1 MDCISNK
8 DYRDKN
14 YRKEIEKYV
23 RSHLSDKRW
32 NHTVNVV
39 SEAEKLC
46 QMYGGDMEK
55 CVTAAIFHDVVKELP
70 NEELN
75 ALVRKFSFDEKYIDS
90 PNLSHGKI
98 AAALLKHEWGIDDED
113 IINAVSYHT
122 TGRAGMSKTEKI
134 VFIAD
139 AIEPTRV
146 YNGVEAIRKATYED
160 LDRGCLKSL
169 TDTVEHLKEK
179 GVSYIDEDTLRARE
193 WFEEQIDD
201 FRKERDGNH
210 MNSKDYALLAAESAG
225 FIVLPQSGS
234 ERDFPDSVH
243 LLHACDIRRKIAVRK
258 IAFIRFRVECNVAGT
273 FLPLRSILELDY
285 AVAFFRR
292 SGKLGQRSGNRTGL
306 HAVNPFAILV
316 IECNCEKERNVLL
329 RIAGR
334 PFEGSAD

>member
-23 RSHLSDKRW
+23 KSHLSDKRW

-75 ALVRKFSFDEKYIDS
+75 ALVRKFGFDEKYIDS

-146 YNGVEAIRKATYED
+146 YKGVEAIRKATYED

-210 MNSKDYALLAAESAG
+210 MNSKDYALLAAET
-225 FIVLPQSGS
+225 L
-234 ERDFPDSVH
+234 DSKK
-243 LLHACDIRRKIAVRK
+243 AEDIIIFDIAEK
-258 IAFIRFRVECNVAGT
+258 SSIADY
-273 FLPLRSILELDY
+273 LIL
-285 AVAFFRR
+285 A
-292 SGKLGQRSGNRTGL
+292 TGL
-306 HAVNPFAILV
+306 NERSVGALIDEVEDRLAQEGLLVKSIEGKKESGWILMDYGDIIV
-316 IECNCEKERNVLL
+316 NVLTAEK
-329 RIAGR
+329 RDRYNI
-334 PFEGSAD
+334 EKVWADCNTLSWEVKENE

>member
-32 NHTVNVV
+32 NHTVSVV

-75 ALVRKFSFDEKYIDS
+75 ALVRKFGFDEKYIDS

-210 MNSKDYALLAAESAG
+210 MNSKDYALLAAET
-225 FIVLPQSGS
+225 L
-234 ERDFPDSVH
+234 DSKK
-243 LLHACDIRRKIAVRK
+243 AEDIIIFDIAEK
-258 IAFIRFRVECNVAGT
+258 SSIADY
-273 FLPLRSILELDY
+273 LIL
-285 AVAFFRR
+285 A
-292 SGKLGQRSGNRTGL
+292 TGL
-306 HAVNPFAILV
+306 NERSVGALIDEVEDRLAQEGLLVKSIEGKKESGWILMDYGDIIV
-316 IECNCEKERNVLL
+316 NVLTAEK
-329 RIAGR
+329 RDRYKI
-334 PFEGSAD
+334 EKVWADCNTLSWEVKENE

>member
-75 ALVRKFSFDEKYIDS
+75 ALVRKFGFDEKYIDS

-210 MNSKDYALLAAESAG
+210 MNSKDYALLAAET
-225 FIVLPQSGS
+225 L
-234 ERDFPDSVH
+234 DSKK
-243 LLHACDIRRKIAVRK
+243 AEDIIIFDIAEK
-258 IAFIRFRVECNVAGT
+258 S
-273 FLPLRSILELDY
+273 SITDY
-285 AVAFFRR
+285 LILA
-292 SGKLGQRSGNRTGL
+292 TGL
-306 HAVNPFAILV
+306 NERSVGALIDEVEDRLAQEGLLVKSIEGKKESGWILMDYGDIIV
-316 IECNCEKERNVLL
+316 NVLTVEK
-329 RIAGR
+329 RDRYNI
-334 PFEGSAD
+334 EKVWADCNTLSWEVKENE

>member
-23 RSHLSDKRW
+23 KSHLSDKRW

-75 ALVRKFSFDEKYIDS
+75 ALVRKFGFDEKYIDS

-201 FRKERDGNH
+201 FRKERDRNH
-210 MNSKDYALLAAESAG
+210 MNSKDYALLAAET
-225 FIVLPQSGS
+225 L
-234 ERDFPDSVH
+234 DSKK
-243 LLHACDIRRKIAVRK
+243 AEDIIIFDIAEK
-258 IAFIRFRVECNVAGT
+258 SSIADY
-273 FLPLRSILELDY
+273 LIL
-285 AVAFFRR
+285 A
-292 SGKLGQRSGNRTGL
+292 TGL
-306 HAVNPFAILV
+306 NERSVGALIDEVEDRLAQEGLLVKSIEGKKESGWILMDYGDIIV
-316 IECNCEKERNVLL
+316 NVLTAEK
-329 RIAGR
+329 RDRYNI
-334 PFEGSAD
+334 EKVWADCNTLSWEVKENE

>member
-75 ALVRKFSFDEKYIDS
+75 ALVRKFGFDEKYIDS

-210 MNSKDYALLAAESAG
+210 MNSKDYALLAAET
-225 FIVLPQSGS
+225 L
-234 ERDFPDSVH
+234 DSKK
-243 LLHACDIRRKIAVRK
+243 AEDIIIFDIAEK
-258 IAFIRFRVECNVAGT
+258 SSIADY
-273 FLPLRSILELDY
+273 LIL
-285 AVAFFRR
+285 A
-292 SGKLGQRSGNRTGL
+292 TGL
-306 HAVNPFAILV
+306 NERSVGALIDEVEDRLDQEGLLVKSIEGKKESGWILMDYGDIIV
-316 IECNCEKERNVLL
+316 NVLTAEK
-329 RIAGR
+329 RDRYNI
-334 PFEGSAD
+334 EKVWADCNTLSWEVKENE

>member
-23 RSHLSDKRW
+23 KSHLSDKRW

-75 ALVRKFSFDEKYIDS
+75 ALVRKFGFDEKYIDS

-210 MNSKDYALLAAESAG
+210 MNSKDYALLAAET
-225 FIVLPQSGS
+225 L
-234 ERDFPDSVH
+234 DSKK
-243 LLHACDIRRKIAVRK
+243 AEDIIILDIAEK
-258 IAFIRFRVECNVAGT
+258 SSIADY
-273 FLPLRSILELDY
+273 LIL
-285 AVAFFRR
+285 A
-292 SGKLGQRSGNRTGL
+292 TGL
-306 HAVNPFAILV
+306 NERSVGALIDEVEDRLAQEGLLVKSIEGKKESGWILMDYGDIIV
-316 IECNCEKERNVLL
+316 NVLTAEK
-329 RIAGR
+329 RDRYNI
-334 PFEGSAD
+334 EKVWADCNTLSWEVKGNE

>member
-23 RSHLSDKRW
+23 KSHLSDKRW

-75 ALVRKFSFDEKYIDS
+75 ALVRKFGFDEKYIDS

-146 YNGVEAIRKATYED
+146 YSGVEAIRKATYED

-210 MNSKDYALLAAESAG
+210 MNSKDYALLAAET
-225 FIVLPQSGS
+225 L
-234 ERDFPDSVH
+234 DSKK
-243 LLHACDIRRKIAVRK
+243 AEDIIIFDIAEK
-258 IAFIRFRVECNVAGT
+258 SSIADY
-273 FLPLRSILELDY
+273 LIL
-285 AVAFFRR
+285 A
-292 SGKLGQRSGNRTGL
+292 TGL
-306 HAVNPFAILV
+306 NERSVGALIDEVEDRLAQEGLLVKSIEGKKESGWILMDYGDIIV
-316 IECNCEKERNVLL
+316 NVLTAEK
-329 RIAGR
+329 RDRYNI
-334 PFEGSAD
+334 EKVWADCNTLSWEVKENE

>member
-23 RSHLSDKRW
+23 RSHLSEKRW

-39 SEAEKLC
+39 SEAKKLC

-70 NEELN
+70 REELN
-75 ALVRKFSFDEKYIDS
+75 ALVRKFGFDEKYIDS

-210 MNSKDYALLAAESAG
+210 MNSKDYALLAAET
-225 FIVLPQSGS
+225 L
-234 ERDFPDSVH
+234 DSKK
-243 LLHACDIRRKIAVRK
+243 AEDIIIFDIAEK
-258 IAFIRFRVECNVAGT
+258 SSIADY
-273 FLPLRSILELDY
+273 LIL
-285 AVAFFRR
+285 A
-292 SGKLGQRSGNRTGL
+292 TGL
-306 HAVNPFAILV
+306 NERSVGALIDEVEDRLAQEGLLVKSIEGKKESGWILMDYGDIIV
-316 IECNCEKERNVLL
+316 NVLTAEK
-329 RIAGR
+329 RDRYNI
-334 PFEGSAD
+334 EKVWADCNTLSWEVKGNE

>member
-1 MDCISNK
+1 MDCISN
-8 DYRDKN
+8 
-14 YRKEIEKYV
+14 KEIEKYV

-55 CVTAAIFHDVVKELP
+55 CVTAAIFHDVVKELS

-75 ALVRKFSFDEKYIDS
+75 ALVRKFGFDEKYIDS

-98 AAALLKHEWGIDDED
+98 AAALLKHEWGIDNED

-210 MNSKDYALLAAESAG
+210 MNSKDYALLAAET
-225 FIVLPQSGS
+225 L
-234 ERDFPDSVH
+234 DSKK
-243 LLHACDIRRKIAVRK
+243 AEDIIIFDIAEK
-258 IAFIRFRVECNVAGT
+258 SSIADY
-273 FLPLRSILELDY
+273 LIL
-285 AVAFFRR
+285 A
-292 SGKLGQRSGNRTGL
+292 TGL
-306 HAVNPFAILV
+306 NERSVGALIDEVEDRLAQEGLLVKSIEGKKESGWILMDYGDIIV
-316 IECNCEKERNVLL
+316 NVLTAEK
-329 RIAGR
+329 RDRYNI
-334 PFEGSAD
+334 EKVWADCNTLSWEVKENE

>member
-23 RSHLSDKRW
+23 RSHLSEKRW

-39 SEAEKLC
+39 SEAKKLC

-70 NEELN
+70 REELN
-75 ALVRKFSFDEKYIDS
+75 ALVRKFGFDEKYIDS

-179 GVSYIDEDTLRARE
+179 GASYIDEDTLRARE

-210 MNSKDYALLAAESAG
+210 MNSKDYALLAAET
-225 FIVLPQSGS
+225 L
-234 ERDFPDSVH
+234 DSKK
-243 LLHACDIRRKIAVRK
+243 AEDIIIFDIAEK
-258 IAFIRFRVECNVAGT
+258 SSIADY
-273 FLPLRSILELDY
+273 LIL
-285 AVAFFRR
+285 A
-292 SGKLGQRSGNRTGL
+292 TGL
-306 HAVNPFAILV
+306 NERSVGALIDEVEDRMAQEGLLVKSIEGKKESGWILMDYGDIIV
-316 IECNCEKERNVLL
+316 NVLTAEK
-329 RIAGR
+329 RDRYNI
-334 PFEGSAD
+334 EKVWADCNTLSWEVKGNE

>member
-14 YRKEIEKYV
+14 CRKEIEKYV

-75 ALVRKFSFDEKYIDS
+75 ALVRKFGFDEKYIDS

-98 AAALLKHEWGIDDED
+98 AAALLKHEWGIDNED

-210 MNSKDYALLAAESAG
+210 MNSKDYALLAAET
-225 FIVLPQSGS
+225 L
-234 ERDFPDSVH
+234 DSKK
-243 LLHACDIRRKIAVRK
+243 AEDIIIFDIAEK
-258 IAFIRFRVECNVAGT
+258 SSIADY
-273 FLPLRSILELDY
+273 LIL
-285 AVAFFRR
+285 A
-292 SGKLGQRSGNRTGL
+292 TGL
-306 HAVNPFAILV
+306 NERSVGALIDEVEDRLAQEGLLVKSIEGKKESGWILMDYGDIIV
-316 IECNCEKERNVLL
+316 NVLTAEK
-329 RIAGR
+329 RDRYNI
-334 PFEGSAD
+334 EKVWADCNTLSWEVKENE

>member
-23 RSHLSDKRW
+23 KSHLSDKRW

-75 ALVRKFSFDEKYIDS
+75 ALVRKFGFDEKYIDS

-179 GVSYIDEDTLRARE
+179 GVSYIDEDTIRARE

-210 MNSKDYALLAAESAG
+210 MNSKDYALLAAET
-225 FIVLPQSGS
+225 L
-234 ERDFPDSVH
+234 DSKK
-243 LLHACDIRRKIAVRK
+243 AEDIIIFDIAEK
-258 IAFIRFRVECNVAGT
+258 SSIADY
-273 FLPLRSILELDY
+273 LIL
-285 AVAFFRR
+285 A
-292 SGKLGQRSGNRTGL
+292 TGL
-306 HAVNPFAILV
+306 NERSVGALIDEVEDRLAQEGLLVKSIEGKKESGWILMDYGDIIV
-316 IECNCEKERNVLL
+316 NVLTTEK
-329 RIAGR
+329 RDRYNI
-334 PFEGSAD
+334 EKVWADCNTLSWEVKGNE

>member
-46 QMYGGDMEK
+46 QMYGGDMGK

-75 ALVRKFSFDEKYIDS
+75 ALVRKFGFDEKYIDS

-210 MNSKDYALLAAESAG
+210 MNSKDYALLAAET
-225 FIVLPQSGS
+225 L
-234 ERDFPDSVH
+234 DSKK
-243 LLHACDIRRKIAVRK
+243 AEDIIIFDIAEK
-258 IAFIRFRVECNVAGT
+258 SSIADY
-273 FLPLRSILELDY
+273 LIL
-285 AVAFFRR
+285 A
-292 SGKLGQRSGNRTGL
+292 TGL
-306 HAVNPFAILV
+306 NERSVGALIDEVEDRLAQEGLLVKSIEGKKESGWILMDYGDIIV
-316 IECNCEKERNVLL
+316 NVLTAEK
-329 RIAGR
+329 RDRYNI
-334 PFEGSAD
+334 EKVWADCNTLSWEVKGNE

>member
-23 RSHLSDKRW
+23 KSHLSDKRW

-70 NEELN
+70 REELN
-75 ALVRKFSFDEKYIDS
+75 ALVRKFGFDEKYIDS

-210 MNSKDYALLAAESAG
+210 MNSKDYALLAAET
-225 FIVLPQSGS
+225 L
-234 ERDFPDSVH
+234 DSKK
-243 LLHACDIRRKIAVRK
+243 AEDIIIFDIAEK
-258 IAFIRFRVECNVAGT
+258 SSIADY
-273 FLPLRSILELDY
+273 LIL
-285 AVAFFRR
+285 A
-292 SGKLGQRSGNRTGL
+292 TGL
-306 HAVNPFAILV
+306 NERSVGALIDEVEDRLAQEGLLVKSIEGKKESGWILMDYGDIIV
-316 IECNCEKERNVLL
+316 NVLTAEK
-329 RIAGR
+329 RDRYNI
-334 PFEGSAD
+334 EKVWADCNTLSWEVKGNE

>member
-14 YRKEIEKYV
+14 YRKEIKKYV
-23 RSHLSDKRW
+23 KSHLSDKRW

-75 ALVRKFSFDEKYIDS
+75 ALVRKFGFDEKYIDS

-210 MNSKDYALLAAESAG
+210 MNSKDYALLAAET
-225 FIVLPQSGS
+225 L
-234 ERDFPDSVH
+234 DSKK
-243 LLHACDIRRKIAVRK
+243 AEDIIILDIAEK
-258 IAFIRFRVECNVAGT
+258 SSIADY
-273 FLPLRSILELDY
+273 LIL
-285 AVAFFRR
+285 A
-292 SGKLGQRSGNRTGL
+292 TGL
-306 HAVNPFAILV
+306 NERSVGALIDEVEDRLAQEGLLVKSIEGKKESGWILMDYGDIIV
-316 IECNCEKERNVLL
+316 NVLTAEK
-329 RIAGR
+329 RDRYNI
-334 PFEGSAD
+334 EKVWADCNTLSWEVKENE

>member
-75 ALVRKFSFDEKYIDS
+75 ALVRKFGFDEKYIDS

-210 MNSKDYALLAAESAG
+210 MNSKDYALLAAET
-225 FIVLPQSGS
+225 L
-234 ERDFPDSVH
+234 DSKK
-243 LLHACDIRRKIAVRK
+243 AEDIIIFDIAEK
-258 IAFIRFRVECNVAGT
+258 SSIADY
-273 FLPLRSILELDY
+273 LIL
-285 AVAFFRR
+285 A
-292 SGKLGQRSGNRTGL
+292 TGL
-306 HAVNPFAILV
+306 NERSVGALIDEVEDRLAQEGLLVKSIEGKKEAGWILMDYGDIIV
-316 IECNCEKERNVLL
+316 NVLTAEK
-329 RIAGR
+329 RDRYNI
-334 PFEGSAD
+334 EKVWADCNTLSWEVKENE

>member
-75 ALVRKFSFDEKYIDS
+75 ALVRKFGFDEKYIDS

-169 TDTVEHLKEK
+169 KDTVEHLKEK

-210 MNSKDYALLAAESAG
+210 MNSKDYALLAAET
-225 FIVLPQSGS
+225 L
-234 ERDFPDSVH
+234 DSKK
-243 LLHACDIRRKIAVRK
+243 AEDIIIFDIAEK
-258 IAFIRFRVECNVAGT
+258 SSIADY
-273 FLPLRSILELDY
+273 LIL
-285 AVAFFRR
+285 A
-292 SGKLGQRSGNRTGL
+292 TGL
-306 HAVNPFAILV
+306 NERSVGALIDEVEDRLAQEGLLVKSIEGKKESGWILMDYGDIIV
-316 IECNCEKERNVLL
+316 NVLTAEK
-329 RIAGR
+329 RDRYNI
-334 PFEGSAD
+334 EKVWADCNTLSWEVKGNE

>member
-32 NHTVNVV
+32 NHTVSVV

-75 ALVRKFSFDEKYIDS
+75 ALVRKFGFDEKYIDS

-210 MNSKDYALLAAESAG
+210 MNSKDYALLAAET
-225 FIVLPQSGS
+225 L
-234 ERDFPDSVH
+234 DSKK
-243 LLHACDIRRKIAVRK
+243 AEDIIIFDIAENSS
-258 IAFIRFRVECNVAGT
+258 IADY
-273 FLPLRSILELDY
+273 LIL
-285 AVAFFRR
+285 A
-292 SGKLGQRSGNRTGL
+292 TGL
-306 HAVNPFAILV
+306 NERSVGALIDEVEDRLAQEGLLVKSIEGKKESGWILMDYGDIIV
-316 IECNCEKERNVLL
+316 NVLTAEK
-329 RIAGR
+329 RDRYNI
-334 PFEGSAD
+334 EKVWADCNTLSWEVKENE

>member
-23 RSHLSDKRW
+23 RNHLSDKRW

-46 QMYGGDMEK
+46 HMYGGDMEK

-75 ALVRKFSFDEKYIDS
+75 ALVRKFGFDEKYIDS

-210 MNSKDYALLAAESAG
+210 MNSKDYALLAAET
-225 FIVLPQSGS
+225 L
-234 ERDFPDSVH
+234 DSKK
-243 LLHACDIRRKIAVRK
+243 AEDIIIFDIAEK
-258 IAFIRFRVECNVAGT
+258 SSIADY
-273 FLPLRSILELDY
+273 LIL
-285 AVAFFRR
+285 A
-292 SGKLGQRSGNRTGL
+292 TGL
-306 HAVNPFAILV
+306 NERSVGALIDEVEDRLAQEGLLVKSIEGKKESGWILMDYGDIIV
-316 IECNCEKERNVLL
+316 NVLTAEK
-329 RIAGR
+329 RDRYNI
-334 PFEGSAD
+334 EKVWADCNTLSWEVKGNE

>member
-23 RSHLSDKRW
+23 KSHLSDKRW

-75 ALVRKFSFDEKYIDS
+75 ALVRKFGFDEKYIDA

-160 LDRGCLKSL
+160 LDKGCLKSL

-210 MNSKDYALLAAESAG
+210 MNSKDYALLAAET
-225 FIVLPQSGS
+225 L
-234 ERDFPDSVH
+234 DSKK
-243 LLHACDIRRKIAVRK
+243 AEDIIIFDIAEK
-258 IAFIRFRVECNVAGT
+258 SSIADY
-273 FLPLRSILELDY
+273 LIL
-285 AVAFFRR
+285 A
-292 SGKLGQRSGNRTGL
+292 TGL
-306 HAVNPFAILV
+306 NERSVGALIDEVEDRLAQEGLLVKSIEGKKESGWILMDYGDIIV
-316 IECNCEKERNVLL
+316 NVLTAEK
-329 RIAGR
+329 RDRYNI
-334 PFEGSAD
+334 EKVWADCNTLSWEVKENE

>member
-23 RSHLSDKRW
+23 KSHLSDKRW

-75 ALVRKFSFDEKYIDS
+75 ALVRKFGFDEKYIDS

-160 LDRGCLKSL
+160 LNRGCLKSL

-210 MNSKDYALLAAESAG
+210 MNSKDYALLAAET
-225 FIVLPQSGS
+225 L
-234 ERDFPDSVH
+234 DSKK
-243 LLHACDIRRKIAVRK
+243 AEDIIIFDIAEK
-258 IAFIRFRVECNVAGT
+258 SSIADY
-273 FLPLRSILELDY
+273 LIL
-285 AVAFFRR
+285 A
-292 SGKLGQRSGNRTGL
+292 TGL
-306 HAVNPFAILV
+306 NERSVGALIDEVEDRLAQEGLLVKSIEGKKESGWILMDYGDIIV
-316 IECNCEKERNVLL
+316 NVLTAEK
-329 RIAGR
+329 RDRYNI
-334 PFEGSAD
+334 EKVWADCNTLSWEVKGNE

>member
-1 MDCISNK
+1 
-8 DYRDKN
+8 
-14 YRKEIEKYV
+14 
-23 RSHLSDKRW
+23 
-32 NHTVNVV
+32 
-39 SEAEKLC
+39 
-46 QMYGGDMEK
+46 MEK

-75 ALVRKFSFDEKYIDS
+75 ALVRKFGFDEKYIDS

-193 WFEEQIDD
+193 WLEEQIDD

-210 MNSKDYALLAAESAG
+210 MNSKDYALLAAET
-225 FIVLPQSGS
+225 L
-234 ERDFPDSVH
+234 DSKK
-243 LLHACDIRRKIAVRK
+243 AEDIIIFDIAEK
-258 IAFIRFRVECNVAGT
+258 SSIADY
-273 FLPLRSILELDY
+273 LIL
-285 AVAFFRR
+285 A
-292 SGKLGQRSGNRTGL
+292 TGL
-306 HAVNPFAILV
+306 NERSVGALIDEVEDRLAQEGLLVKSIEGKKETGWILMDYGDIIVNV
-316 IECNCEKERNVLL
+316 KKKKKRDRYNIEKVWADCNTLSWEVKGNE
-329 RIAGR
+329 
-334 PFEGSAD
+334 

>member
-23 RSHLSDKRW
+23 KSHLSDKRW

-75 ALVRKFSFDEKYIDS
+75 ALVRKFGFDEKYIDS

-210 MNSKDYALLAAESAG
+210 MNSKDYALLAAET
-225 FIVLPQSGS
+225 L
-234 ERDFPDSVH
+234 DSKK
-243 LLHACDIRRKIAVRK
+243 AEDIIIFDIAEK
-258 IAFIRFRVECNVAGT
+258 SSIADY
-273 FLPLRSILELDY
+273 LIL
-285 AVAFFRR
+285 A
-292 SGKLGQRSGNRTGL
+292 TGL
-306 HAVNPFAILV
+306 NERSVGALIDEVEDRLAQEGLLVKSIEGKKESGWILMDYGDIIV
-316 IECNCEKERNVLL
+316 NVLTAEK
-329 RIAGR
+329 RDRYNI
-334 PFEGSAD
+334 EKVWADCNTLSWEVKGNE

>member
-32 NHTVNVV
+32 NHTVSVV

-75 ALVRKFSFDEKYIDS
+75 ALVRKFGFDEKYIDS

-210 MNSKDYALLAAESAG
+210 MNSKDYALLAAET
-225 FIVLPQSGS
+225 L
-234 ERDFPDSVH
+234 DSKK
-243 LLHACDIRRKIAVRK
+243 AEDIIIFDIAEK
-258 IAFIRFRVECNVAGT
+258 SSIADY
-273 FLPLRSILELDY
+273 LIL
-285 AVAFFRR
+285 A
-292 SGKLGQRSGNRTGL
+292 TGL
-306 HAVNPFAILV
+306 NERSVGALIDEVEDRLAQEGLLVKSIEGKKESGWILMDYGDIIV
-316 IECNCEKERNVLL
+316 NVLTVEK
-329 RIAGR
+329 RDRYNI
-334 PFEGSAD
+334 EKVWADCNTLSWEVKENE

>member
-23 RSHLSDKRW
+23 KSHLSDKRW

-75 ALVRKFSFDEKYIDS
+75 ALVRKFGFDEKYIDS

-160 LDRGCLKSL
+160 LDKGCLKSL

-210 MNSKDYALLAAESAG
+210 MNSKDYALLAAET
-225 FIVLPQSGS
+225 L
-234 ERDFPDSVH
+234 DSKK
-243 LLHACDIRRKIAVRK
+243 AEDIIIFDIAEK
-258 IAFIRFRVECNVAGT
+258 SSIADY
-273 FLPLRSILELDY
+273 LIL
-285 AVAFFRR
+285 A
-292 SGKLGQRSGNRTGL
+292 TGL
-306 HAVNPFAILV
+306 NERSVGALIDEVEDRLAQEGLLVKSIEGKKESGWILMYYGDIIV
-316 IECNCEKERNVLL
+316 NVLTAEK
-329 RIAGR
+329 RDRYNI
-334 PFEGSAD
+334 EKVWADCNTLSWEVKENE

>member
-32 NHTVNVV
+32 NHTVSVV

-75 ALVRKFSFDEKYIDS
+75 ALVRKFGFDEKYIDS

-210 MNSKDYALLAAESAG
+210 MNSKDYALLAAET
-225 FIVLPQSGS
+225 L
-234 ERDFPDSVH
+234 DSKK
-243 LLHACDIRRKIAVRK
+243 AEDIIIFDIAEK
-258 IAFIRFRVECNVAGT
+258 SSIADY
-273 FLPLRSILELDY
+273 LIL
-285 AVAFFRR
+285 A
-292 SGKLGQRSGNRTGL
+292 TGL
-306 HAVNPFAILV
+306 NERSVGALIDEVEDRLAQEGLLVKSIEGKKESGWILMDYGDIIV
-316 IECNCEKERNVLL
+316 NVLTAEK
-329 RIAGR
+329 RDRYNI
-334 PFEGSAD
+334 EKVWADCNTLSWEVKENE

>member
-23 RSHLSDKRW
+23 RSHLSEKRW

-39 SEAEKLC
+39 SEAKKLC

-75 ALVRKFSFDEKYIDS
+75 ALVRKFGFDEKYIDS

-210 MNSKDYALLAAESAG
+210 MNSKDYALLAAET
-225 FIVLPQSGS
+225 L
-234 ERDFPDSVH
+234 DSKK
-243 LLHACDIRRKIAVRK
+243 AEDIIIFDIAEK
-258 IAFIRFRVECNVAGT
+258 SSIADY
-273 FLPLRSILELDY
+273 LIL
-285 AVAFFRR
+285 A
-292 SGKLGQRSGNRTGL
+292 TGL
-306 HAVNPFAILV
+306 NERSVGALIDEVEDRLAQEGLLVKSIEGKKESGWILMDYGDIIV
-316 IECNCEKERNVLL
+316 NVLTAEK
-329 RIAGR
+329 RDRYNI
-334 PFEGSAD
+334 EKVWADCNTLSWEVKGNE

>member
-23 RSHLSDKRW
+23 KNHLSDKRW

-75 ALVRKFSFDEKYIDS
+75 ALVRKFGFDEKYIDS

-210 MNSKDYALLAAESAG
+210 MNSKDYALLAAET
-225 FIVLPQSGS
+225 L
-234 ERDFPDSVH
+234 DSKK
-243 LLHACDIRRKIAVRK
+243 AEDIIIFDIAEK
-258 IAFIRFRVECNVAGT
+258 SSIADY
-273 FLPLRSILELDY
+273 LIL
-285 AVAFFRR
+285 A
-292 SGKLGQRSGNRTGL
+292 TGL
-306 HAVNPFAILV
+306 NERSVGALIDEVEDRLAQEGLLVKSIEGKKESGWILMDYGDIIV
-316 IECNCEKERNVLL
+316 NVLTAEK
-329 RIAGR
+329 RDRYNI
-334 PFEGSAD
+334 EKVWADCNTLSWEVKENE

>member
-1 MDCISNK
+1 MDSISNK

-23 RSHLSDKRW
+23 KSHLSDKRW

-75 ALVRKFSFDEKYIDS
+75 ALVRKFGFDEKYIDS

-210 MNSKDYALLAAESAG
+210 MNSKDYALLAAET
-225 FIVLPQSGS
+225 L
-234 ERDFPDSVH
+234 DSKK
-243 LLHACDIRRKIAVRK
+243 AEDIIIFDIAEK
-258 IAFIRFRVECNVAGT
+258 SSIADY
-273 FLPLRSILELDY
+273 LIL
-285 AVAFFRR
+285 A
-292 SGKLGQRSGNRTGL
+292 TGL
-306 HAVNPFAILV
+306 NERSVGALIDEVEDRLAQEGLLVKSIEGKKESGWILMDYGDIIV
-316 IECNCEKERNVLL
+316 NVLTAEK
-329 RIAGR
+329 RDRYNI
-334 PFEGSAD
+334 EKVWADCNTLSWEVKGNE

>member
-23 RSHLSDKRW
+23 KSHLSDKRW

-210 MNSKDYALLAAESAG
+210 MNSKDYALLAAET
-225 FIVLPQSGS
+225 L
-234 ERDFPDSVH
+234 DSKK
-243 LLHACDIRRKIAVRK
+243 AEDIIIFDIAEK
-258 IAFIRFRVECNVAGT
+258 SSIADY
-273 FLPLRSILELDY
+273 LIL
-285 AVAFFRR
+285 A
-292 SGKLGQRSGNRTGL
+292 TGL
-306 HAVNPFAILV
+306 NERSVGALIDEVEDRLAQEGLLVKSIEGKKESGWILMDYGDIIV
-316 IECNCEKERNVLL
+316 NVLTAEKRDRYNIEKVWTDCNTL
-329 RIAGR
+329 SW
-334 PFEGSAD
+334 EVKENE

>member
-75 ALVRKFSFDEKYIDS
+75 ALVRKFGFDEKYIDS

-201 FRKERDGNH
+201 FRKERNGNH
-210 MNSKDYALLAAESAG
+210 MNSKDYALLAAET
-225 FIVLPQSGS
+225 L
-234 ERDFPDSVH
+234 DSKK
-243 LLHACDIRRKIAVRK
+243 AEDIIIFDIAEK
-258 IAFIRFRVECNVAGT
+258 SSIADY
-273 FLPLRSILELDY
+273 LIL
-285 AVAFFRR
+285 A
-292 SGKLGQRSGNRTGL
+292 TGL
-306 HAVNPFAILV
+306 NERSVGALIDEVEDRLAQEGLLVKSIEGKKESGWILMDYGDIIV
-316 IECNCEKERNVLL
+316 NVLTAEK
-329 RIAGR
+329 RDRYNI
-334 PFEGSAD
+334 EKVWADCNTLSWEVKGNE

>member
-23 RSHLSDKRW
+23 KSHLSDKRW

-55 CVTAAIFHDVVKELP
+55 CVTAAIFHDVVKEFP

-75 ALVRKFSFDEKYIDS
+75 ALVRKFGFDEKYIDS

-210 MNSKDYALLAAESAG
+210 MNSKDYALLAAET
-225 FIVLPQSGS
+225 L
-234 ERDFPDSVH
+234 DSKK
-243 LLHACDIRRKIAVRK
+243 AEDIIIFDIAEK
-258 IAFIRFRVECNVAGT
+258 SSIADY
-273 FLPLRSILELDY
+273 LIL
-285 AVAFFRR
+285 A
-292 SGKLGQRSGNRTGL
+292 TGL
-306 HAVNPFAILV
+306 NERSVGALIDEVEDRLAQEGLLVKSIEGKKESGWILMDYGDIIV
-316 IECNCEKERNVLL
+316 NVLTAEK
-329 RIAGR
+329 RDRYNI
-334 PFEGSAD
+334 EKVWADCNTLSWEVKGNE

>member
-23 RSHLSDKRW
+23 KSHLSDKRW

-75 ALVRKFSFDEKYIDS
+75 ALVRKFGFDEKYIDS

-210 MNSKDYALLAAESAG
+210 MNSKDYALLAAEA
-225 FIVLPQSGS
+225 L
-234 ERDFPDSVH
+234 DSKK
-243 LLHACDIRRKIAVRK
+243 AEDIIIFDIAEK
-258 IAFIRFRVECNVAGT
+258 SSIADY
-273 FLPLRSILELDY
+273 LIL
-285 AVAFFRR
+285 A
-292 SGKLGQRSGNRTGL
+292 TGL
-306 HAVNPFAILV
+306 NERSVGALIDEVEDRLAQEGLLVKSIEGKKESGWILMDYGDIIV
-316 IECNCEKERNVLL
+316 NVLTAEK
-329 RIAGR
+329 RDRYNI
-334 PFEGSAD
+334 EKVWADCNTLSWEVKENE

>member
-23 RSHLSDKRW
+23 RSNLSDKRW

-75 ALVRKFSFDEKYIDS
+75 ALVRKFGFDEKYIDS

-201 FRKERDGNH
+201 CRKERDGNH
-210 MNSKDYALLAAESAG
+210 MNSKDYALLAAET
-225 FIVLPQSGS
+225 L
-234 ERDFPDSVH
+234 DSKK
-243 LLHACDIRRKIAVRK
+243 AEDIIIFDIAEK
-258 IAFIRFRVECNVAGT
+258 SSIADY
-273 FLPLRSILELDY
+273 LIL
-285 AVAFFRR
+285 A
-292 SGKLGQRSGNRTGL
+292 TGL
-306 HAVNPFAILV
+306 NERSVGALIDEVEDRLAQEGLLVKSIEGKKESGWILMDYGDIIV
-316 IECNCEKERNVLL
+316 NVLTAEK
-329 RIAGR
+329 RDRYNI
-334 PFEGSAD
+334 EKVWADCNTLSWEVKENE

>member
-75 ALVRKFSFDEKYIDS
+75 ALVRKFGFDEKYIDS

-210 MNSKDYALLAAESAG
+210 MNSKDYALLAAET
-225 FIVLPQSGS
+225 L
-234 ERDFPDSVH
+234 DSKK
-243 LLHACDIRRKIAVRK
+243 AEDIIIFDIAEK
-258 IAFIRFRVECNVAGT
+258 SSIADY
-273 FLPLRSILELDY
+273 LIL
-285 AVAFFRR
+285 A
-292 SGKLGQRSGNRTGL
+292 TGL
-306 HAVNPFAILV
+306 NERSVGALIDEVEDRLAQEGLLVKSIEGKKESGWILMDYGDIIV
-316 IECNCEKERNVLL
+316 NVLTAEK
-329 RIAGR
+329 RDRYNI
-334 PFEGSAD
+334 EKVWADCNTLSWEVKGNE

>member
-23 RSHLSDKRW
+23 KSHLSDKRW

-55 CVTAAIFHDVVKELP
+55 CVTAAIFHDVVKEFP

-75 ALVRKFSFDEKYIDS
+75 ALVRKFGFDEKYIDS

-139 AIEPTRV
+139 TIEPTRV

-210 MNSKDYALLAAESAG
+210 MNSKDYALLAAET
-225 FIVLPQSGS
+225 L
-234 ERDFPDSVH
+234 DSKK
-243 LLHACDIRRKIAVRK
+243 AEDIIIFDIAEK
-258 IAFIRFRVECNVAGT
+258 SSIADY
-273 FLPLRSILELDY
+273 LIL
-285 AVAFFRR
+285 A
-292 SGKLGQRSGNRTGL
+292 TGL
-306 HAVNPFAILV
+306 NERSVGALIDEVEDRLAQEGLLVKSIEGKKESGWILMDYGDIIV
-316 IECNCEKERNVLL
+316 NVLTAEK
-329 RIAGR
+329 RDRYNI
-334 PFEGSAD
+334 EKVWADCNTLSWEVKGNE